1 MQKTD
6 EQVQS
11 AVELLAR
18 LVAFDTTS
26 AKSNLPLIGFVE
38 AYLGRHGVTS
48 QRIRN
53 EAGTHA
59 SLVARIGS
67 GEGAAIGLSGHTDCV
82 PVEGQVWS
90 SRPFALAAK
99 GERLHGRG
107 ACDMKGFLACVLAMV
122 PPFVGREGG
131 PPIDLLFSYDEEVG
145 CTGVRPLIARLGKD
159 LPRPAMVIV
168 GVPTDMEV
176 VDAHKSIDAYVTTV
190 TGREAHSSMPQLG
203 ANAIQPATALVSK
216 LGRIGADLAK
226 RKDGPRFDPPY
237 ATLQVGM
244 IEGGT
249 APNIVPRQCVVRW
262 QVRALPG
269 ADAQKPARQLAKYA
283 ETQLLPALRKQF
295 AEASIVTEHVNN
307 VPAYG
312 AGEGSAAVT
321 LAMKLA
327 GRNETRAVSYG
338 TEAGLYELAGIP
350 AVVCGPGSIAQAHA
364 ADEYVEEAQLAS
376 CLDFLRR
383 LTELS

>member
-1 MQKTD
+1 M
-6 EQVQS
+6 S
-11 AVELLAR
+11 A
-18 LVAFDTTS
+18 
-26 AKSNLPLIGFVE
+26 
-38 AYLGRHGVTS
+38 
-48 QRIRN
+48 
-53 EAGTHA
+53 
-59 SLVARIGS
+59 
-67 GEGAAIGLSGHTDCV
+67 HTDCV

-90 SRPFALAAK
+90 SDPFILTTR
-99 GERLHGRG
+99 GGRLHARG
-107 ACDMKGFLACVLAMV
+107 ACDMKGFVACVLAMV
-122 PPFVGREGG
+122 PAFAARDGG
-131 PPIDLLFSYDEEVG
+131 PPIDVLFSYDEEVG
-145 CTGVRPLIARLGKD
+145 CTGVRPLIARLGND
-159 LPRPAMVIV
+159 LPKPAMVIV
-168 GVPTDMEV
+168 GEPTGMEV

-203 ANAIQPATALVSK
+203 ANAIQPAAALVCE
-216 LGRIGADLAK
+216 LGRIESELAD

-262 QVRALPG
+262 QMRALPG
-269 ADAQKPARQLAKYA
+269 ADAQEPARLLAAYA
-283 ETQLLPALRKQF
+283 ETQLLPDLRAQF

-312 AGEGSAAVT
+312 AGDGSAAVT

-383 LTELS
+383 LTELR

>member
-1 MQKTD
+1 M
-6 EQVQS
+6 
-11 AVELLAR
+11 
-18 LVAFDTTS
+18 
-26 AKSNLPLIGFVE
+26 
-38 AYLGRHGVTS
+38 
-48 QRIRN
+48 
-53 EAGTHA
+53 
-59 SLVARIGS
+59 
-67 GEGAAIGLSGHTDCV
+67 

-90 SRPFALAAK
+90 SRPFTLAAQ
-99 GERLHGRG
+99 GDRLHGRG

-122 PPFVGREGG
+122 PAFVGREGG
-131 PPIDLLFSYDEEVG
+131 PPIDILFSYDEEVG

-168 GVPTDMEV
+168 GEPTCMEV

-203 ANAIQPATALVSK
+203 ANAIQPAAALVCK

-283 ETQLLPALRKQF
+283 ETQLLSALHKQF
-295 AEASIVTEHVNN
+295 SEASIVTEHVNN

-312 AGEGSAAVT
+312 AEEGSAAVT

-350 AVVCGPGSIAQAHA
+350 AVVCGPGSIAQAHT
-364 ADEYVEEAQLAS
+364 ADEYVEEGQLAS